1 MFREPILFPYAQHA
15 ERKFTY
21 LSLFIE
27 QQGIKLHFRWGLQDF
42 LHDDRYDTWCR
53 WHIHAVEA
61 NLIPFYWFL
70 DLLLCK
76 QGPSAGLIIIFD
88 MKNVGY
94 RTLLQTN
101 VSTLKAFFSYL
112 QNALP
117 ARLEAIHVLNCT
129 SLFDLVLAMIK
140 PFLKSDIIQRVCGRD
155 LGGFVEFG
163 KISFKMQG
171 VVIFLKIFF

>member
-1 MFREPILFPYAQHA
+1 MFKEPILFPYAQHA

-42 LHDDRYDTWCR
+42 LYDNR
-53 WHIHAVEA
+53 WSIYIYSVDTQTHTCGRE
-61 NLIPFYWFL
+61 NLIPHYWFL

-76 QGPSAGLIIIFD
+76 QGPTSGGLIIIFD

-94 RTLLQTN
+94 RHLLQTS
-101 VSTLKAFFSYL
+101 VGTLKAFFHYL

-117 ARLEAIHVLNCT
+117 ARLEAMHILNCT
-129 SLFDLVLAMIK
+129 SIFDLVLAMIK
-140 PFLKSDIIQRVCGRD
+140 PFMRSDIIQKVNNKHPTQRRN
-155 LGGFVEFG
+155 LLNF
-163 KISFKMQG
+163 
-171 VVIFLKIFF
+171 